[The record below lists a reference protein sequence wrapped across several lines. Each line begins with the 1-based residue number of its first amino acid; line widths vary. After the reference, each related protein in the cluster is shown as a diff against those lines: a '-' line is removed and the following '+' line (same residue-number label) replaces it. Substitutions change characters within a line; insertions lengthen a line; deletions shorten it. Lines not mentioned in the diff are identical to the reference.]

1 MQIYRDAEKYDGT
14 QFKVLTCNNA
24 RNENLGIV
32 NYPRGG
38 ASVPRTEHA

>member
-1 MQIYRDAEKYDGT
+1 MQIYRDAEKYDET
-14 QFKVLTCNNA
+14 QFKVLTCNNV
-24 RNENLGIV
+24 RNENFGIV